1 MSRLGVLNYDRNVI
15 DYSKT
20 DNENILN
27 KYSELKK
34 KYNEKCNIKNNN
46 SKKIILLTKKNFL
59 QIILSR

>member
-34 KYNEKCNIKNNN
+34 NIMKNV
-46 SKKIILLTKKNFL
+46 I
-59 QIILSR
+59 